1 MTDFKPIGLKQ
12 IRKQTFGECP
22 GNRSFL
28 DFSLFPRFYSAVL
41 WKGKSLHQWCPPSA
55 HTLFTWYS
63 VYLFNRHKE
72 KNKESKNDRW
82 LIGDILQ
89 KGDLISLAPSTGLIC
104 VTSRENRISGNRPNF
119 SILHPNGKLI
129 SSIKWNSAQII
140 CLFWASDREIINV
153 ITDNG
158 KLLQVRKGKNIKKGN
173 CIFPIFTQ
181 CILVW
186 YKLSADETIDN
197 M

>member
-1 MTDFKPIGLKQ
+1 VF
-12 IRKQTFGECP
+12 RKLVISRFL
-22 GNRSFL
+22 SFPTVL
-28 DFSLFPRFYSAVL
+28 LCSLA
-41 WKGKSLHQWCPPSA
+41 KGKKSPSMMPSHSA

-158 KLLQVRKGKNIKKGN
+158 KLLQVRKGKNLQKE
-173 CIFPIFTQ
+173 IFFVNPNFYSMFFSLI
-181 CILVW
+181 
-186 YKLSADETIDN
+186 
-197 M
+197 

>member
-1 MTDFKPIGLKQ
+1 MF
-12 IRKQTFGECP
+12 RKLVIS
-22 GNRSFL
+22 RFL
-28 DFSLFPRFYSAVL
+28 SRFHSSVL
-41 WKGKSLHQWCPPSA
+41 QKGKKSPSMMLSWSA

-89 KGDLISLAPSTGLIC
+89 SGDLISLAPSTGLIC
-104 VTSRENRISGNRPNF
+104 VTSRENRISGTRPNF

-158 KLLQVRKGKNIKKGN
+158 KLLQVRKGKNIQNGKFY
-173 CIFPIFTQ
+173 IFFCQKFQTFFSLI
-181 CILVW
+181 
-186 YKLSADETIDN
+186 
-197 M
+197 

>member
-1 MTDFKPIGLKQ
+1 MTDFKPIGHKQ
-12 IRKQTFGECP
+12 IRKQTFGECS
-22 GNRSFL
+22 GNCSFL
-28 DFSLFPRFYSAVL
+28 DFSLFPRFYCVQGFSEREKVL
-41 WKGKSLHQWCPPSA
+41 HHWCPPSA

-82 LIGDILQ
+82 LIGEILQ

-158 KLLQVRKGKNIKKGN
+158 KLLQVRKGKNNQKGN
-173 CIFPIFTQ
+173 FIFPNAIYP
-181 CILVW
+181 ILFFS
-186 YKLSADETIDN
+186 LI
-197 M
+197 